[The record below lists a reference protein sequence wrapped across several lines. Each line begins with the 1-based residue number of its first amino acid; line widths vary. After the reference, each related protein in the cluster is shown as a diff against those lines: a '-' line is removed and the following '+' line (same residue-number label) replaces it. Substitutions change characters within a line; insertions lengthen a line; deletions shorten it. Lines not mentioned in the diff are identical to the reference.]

1 MNCLTCRR
9 NIPTLKVT
17 EKERKDTEIM
27 NKIYSTIR
35 SKSKLDNMIKAD
47 YNLNLYHSNHT

>member
-9 NIPTLKVT
+9 NIPTLRVM
-17 EKERKDTEIM
+17 EKERIDTEIM

-47 YNLNLYHSNHT
+47 YNLNLYHSSHT